1 VSRAS
6 RKASSVDSGKTQ
18 DVLIPTVITRPGY
31 DRGGRAT
38 STPR

>member
-18 DVLIPTVITRPGY
+18 DVLIPTVVTRPGY
-31 DRGGRAT
+31 DRRAART
-38 STPR
+38 AFRR